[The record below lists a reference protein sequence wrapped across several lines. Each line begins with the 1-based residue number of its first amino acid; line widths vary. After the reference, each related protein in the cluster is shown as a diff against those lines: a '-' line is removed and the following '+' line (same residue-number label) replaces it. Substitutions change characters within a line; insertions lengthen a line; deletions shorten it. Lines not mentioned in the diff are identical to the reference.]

1 MKTMIKNEM
10 NVASYETPSLVELYV
25 AVEGVLC
32 ESSGTETLD
41 EIPGVWS

>member
-1 MKTMIKNEM
+1 MKTMFKNEM
-10 NVASYETPSLVELYV
+10 KAASYESPLMVELYV

-41 EIPGVWS
+41 EVLGSWS